1 MGTSKRKSKGVDLV
15 KGIFYSIMMA
25 LFLIPFLAL
34 IIFYSQSQTSNI
46 DINIRASELE
56 YFSKSVEKDLARFLE
71 IHGKRALI
79 SAVSKIVVNGTGL
92 DNAQLRL
99 NEIIENGTLYGE
111 PAPLLDTSNL
121 QTWKLT
127 ISDIASNLGF
137 NVQYKS
143 VEMNITQN
151 DSFNILFKIKIYINI
166 SDITNGMGVLKNV
179 TTSALVSIEGIEDP
193 LYPLNTYGRVVRF
206 IKISNVSKNTTSL
219 VTGLNASGIG
229 VSREAFVKLDFQ
241 ASDVN
246 ASRILVTNTIAG
258 KEPVA
263 SGFAGVVSEGD
274 IIIPQGFSKPII
286 SGASGATNIIRNGT
300 KIYLDQTT
308 KKVWD
313 FSNLTSDIKNGYY
326 HNSSEGASF
335 LDRLEGNITLSPK
348 YQYGLESFI
357 YLPDLTNANLQVN
370 SQLSVLDHRYWR
382 NIAGNSI
389 RNGDYDP
396 VYTWF
401 KIDSTYAILYGI
413 NELI

>member
-1 MGTSKRKSKGVDLV
+1 
-15 KGIFYSIMMA
+15 MMA